1 MRALRCGPLLVF
13 GGISIF
19 GCAQHVAPT
28 SPSSLHTSAPGAAI
42 AQAAARPVHKPRAPI
57 PQPKPE
63 MGITTPMK
71 GEPAAAA
78 LAQTRLETPPCEQ
91 ASSDSVEPLLREMRE
106 AVNEAQKE

>member
-1 MRALRCGPLLVF
+1 MRALRVGALLVF

-42 AQAAARPVHKPRAPI
+42 AQAAARPRHKPRAPT
-57 PQPKPE
+57 PHPSRE
-63 MGITTPMK
+63 MGTTPPMK

-78 LAQTRLETPPCEQ
+78 LAQTRLEPTTCEQ
-91 ASSDSVEPLLREMRE
+91 ASSDSVEPLLREMR
-106 AVNEAQKE
+106 